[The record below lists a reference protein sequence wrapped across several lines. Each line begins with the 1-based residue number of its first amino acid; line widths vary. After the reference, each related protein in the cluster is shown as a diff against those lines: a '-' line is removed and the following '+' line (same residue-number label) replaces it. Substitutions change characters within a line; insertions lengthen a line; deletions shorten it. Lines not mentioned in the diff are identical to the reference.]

1 MTAPDYLDD
10 ERVRRLNLRAGP
22 DGRQQIVIPEHAN
35 FAADS
40 VGRHAAG
47 ERAAA
52 TALIYEAEDGRQE
65 RYSFAE
71 LDARAAAFAAGLKG
85 LGVEAGTRVAVQTGQ
100 RPATAIAHLAAYKL
114 GAIAVTVSELYGPD
128 TVSHILTD
136 SGAACIV
143 TTERSWTPYRGER
156 ARFPALRQ
164 VILQGETKDDEIAF
178 ESLLEGNGEAI
189 EPVNSKAEDPALL
202 IYTSG
207 STGAPKGILHAH
219 RALHAYN
226 ISTSLFYNL
235 EVFEPDQVFWT
246 PADWAW
252 VGGLNDTVFPAWF
265 HGHCIVACQ
274 HRFEAEWALDFMVR
288 HGVTHGFFTPTALKR
303 LSQVSEPRERFDLK
317 LRSVFTGGESLP
329 AETLR
334 WLSKELRI
342 VCNEGYGLTEFN
354 HMIGNCQA
362 LRPAKEGSMGFELP
376 GHVAMLVDESGEPVA
391 DGEVGEIVTAAD
403 NATRFLGYWNQP
415 ELTESMRLG
424 PWWRTR
430 DLALRDDEGYFH
442 YRGRSDDLIKSG
454 GYRIGPA
461 EIEHVLLEHP
471 AVADCGAI
479 GVPDK
484 ERGELVKAFILLRE
498 GQQASDSLADEL
510 KALVKTRIGGFKAPR
525 LIEFVGDLPITS
537 SGKVSRKELRLRE
550 AGRSPS

>member
-1 MTAPDYLDD
+1 MRSCSYLDN
-10 ERVRRLNLRAGP
+10 ERLKRLNLAFEAN
-22 DGRQQIVIPEHAN
+22 GRQRIIIPEFAN
-35 FAADS
+35 IAADT
-40 VGRHAAG
+40 VGKQAAG
-47 ERAAA
+47 ERADAPAVTFEAA
-52 TALIYEAEDGRQE
+52 DGSVETLSYRALD
-65 RYSFAE
+65 S
-71 LDARAAAFAAGLKG
+71 LAAAFAASLKA
-85 LGVEAGTRVAVQTGQ
+85 LGIEAGARVAVHTGQ
-100 RPATAIAHLAAYKL
+100 RPATAIAHLACYKL

-136 SGAACIV
+136 SGASCIV
-143 TTERSWTPYRGER
+143 TTDRGWQPYR
-156 ARFPALRQ
+156 ARIADFPALKH
-164 VILQGETKDDEIAF
+164 VIVKGTAAAGEIDFDKMT
-178 ESLLEGNGEAI
+178 SGNGELL
-189 EPVNSKAEDPALL
+189 EPLRTKAEDPALL

-219 RALHAYN
+219 RAIHAYN

-235 EVFEPDQVFWT
+235 EVFEPDLVFWT

-252 VGGLNDTVFPAWF
+252 VGGLNDTVFPAWM
-265 HGHCIVACQ
+265 HGHAIVACQ
-274 HRFEAEWALDFMVR
+274 HRFEPEWALDFMVR

-303 LSQVSEPRERFDLK
+303 LSQVQKPRERYDIK

-334 WLSKELRI
+334 WLSNELGI

-362 LRPAKEGSMGFELP
+362 IRPAKEGSMGFELP
-376 GHVAMLVDESGEPVA
+376 GHVAALVDESGEPVP

-430 DLALRDDEGYFH
+430 DLALRDSDGYYH
-442 YRGRSDDLIKSG
+442 YRGRTDDLIKSG
-454 GYRIGPA
+454 GFRIGPA

-479 GVPDK
+479 GVPDS
-484 ERGELVKAFILLRE
+484 ERGQLVKVFVLLHDGQDGSDALAGELRELVKARL
-498 GQQASDSLADEL
+498 GAY
-510 KALVKTRIGGFKAPR
+510 KAPR
-525 LIEFVGDLPITS
+525 LIEFVADLPITS

-550 AGRSPS
+550 ADRAGT

>member
-1 MTAPDYLDD
+1 MSLPDYLKD
-10 ERVRRLNLRAGP
+10 ERLGRLNLRP
-22 DGRQQIVIPEHAN
+22 EVDGRLRIAVPEYAN
-35 FAADS
+35 IAADS
-40 VGRHAAG
+40 VGKHAAG
-47 ERAAA
+47 ERADSAA
-52 TALIYEAEDGRQE
+52 LVYEAEDGRVTH
-65 RYSFAE
+65 YSYAE
-71 LDARAAAFAAGLKG
+71 LDALAAAFAGNLKT
-85 LGVEAGTRVAVQTGQ
+85 LGVEEGTRVAVQTGQ

-143 TTERSWTPYRGER
+143 TSERSWRPYRPKRSDFPELQWVIVKGE
-156 ARFPALRQ
+156 PN
-164 VILQGETKDDEIAF
+164 TDELDF
-178 ESLLEGNGEAI
+178 EELLTGNGKALET
-189 EPVNSKAEDPALL
+189 VRSKAEDPALL

-219 RALHAYN
+219 RAIHAYN

-265 HGHCIVACQ
+265 HGHTIVACQ
-274 HRFEAEWALDFMVR
+274 HRFDPEWALDFMAR

-303 LSQVSEPRERFDLK
+303 LTQVSRPRQRFDIK

-334 WLSKELRI
+334 WLSNELQI

-362 LRPAKEGSMGFELP
+362 IRPAKEGSMGFELP
-376 GHVAMLVDESGEPVA
+376 GHVAALVDESGEPVP

-430 DLALRDDEGYFH
+430 DLALRDEEGYYH

-454 GYRIGPA
+454 GFRIGPA

-484 ERGELVKAFILLRE
+484 ERGQLVKAFVLLRQ
-498 GQQASDSLADEL
+498 GYQGDDTLAGEL
-510 KALVKTRIGGFKAPR
+510 KELVKGRIGAFKAPR
-525 LIEFVGDLPITS
+525 LIEFVGDLPVTS

-550 AGRSPS
+550 ADRASS